1 MILKK
6 CHLRAKISWHEAKQR
21 WTLSEMENKKSRS
34 LCTAVIHAR
43 THARTKKKPT
53 WIFNFTNISFF
64 FKFYKFIQIYFLSC
78 NLSHVARHSSAAVN
92 MQISTFQKKKI
103 I

>member
-43 THARTKKKPT
+43 THARTHEKK
-53 WIFNFTNISFF
+53 TNMNI
-64 FKFYKFIQIYFLSC
+64 
-78 NLSHVARHSSAAVN
+78 
-92 MQISTFQKKKI
+92 
-103 I
+103 